1 MAVFFREAAVP
12 HEPTRGPMLT
22 PSTAA
27 MKSGGKLGAIPF
39 LSRSPS
45 LSKNRIAHKESL
57 NISSTSRHNASR
69 MVASELLPV
78 INSRIFFSAART
90 ASAHL
95 RSSMS
100 VFVPYHLTIFP
111 VLSKSGSARNKN
123 QRYTPSKRRSRASN
137 SPGSPEANS
146 LFHTS
151 NSRERSSG

>member
-1 MAVFFREAAVP
+1 MVEAS
-12 HEPTRGPMLT
+12 HEPEDRPCQEFDDAFKFSG
-22 PSTAA
+22 
-27 MKSGGKLGAIPF
+27 KVGGKTCLRCSGTG
-39 LSRSPS
+39 SR
-45 LSKNRIAHKESL
+45 KRIRNKEPV

-69 MVASELLPV
+69 IVASELFPV
-78 INSRIFFSAART
+78 INSRIFFSAPST

-111 VLSKSGSARNKN
+111 VPSKSGSARNKN

-137 SPGSPEANS
+137 SPGSPEASS
-146 LFHTS
+146 LCHTF